1 MRRIY
6 LDHNASTPVDPRVRD
21 AILPWLGDAAGNPG
35 SLHAEGRAARR
46 AVEDAREEAARL
58 VGGDAREI
66 VFTSGATE
74 AVATALRGAAAAR
87 PTPGRL
93 VVSAVEHACVLE
105 TAAVLARE
113 GWTIDELPVDR
124 SGVIDLAALD
134 RLLTRPCDGVVAM
147 AANNESGAVQP
158 LAEIDRRCAAAG
170 VPLHVDAAQ
179 APGKIRFD
187 AASLRALTS
196 AVLSAH
202 KCGGPKG
209 VGALWIRRETKLRPL
224 FVGGGQER
232 DRRAGTENVPGIV
245 GFGVAAR
252 LAREELEVRRR
263 ALLAAEDA
271 FLDATGGRRR
281 RFRTP
286 RARRAGASAPGDPF
300 APLPRS
306 VGRGDGVGA
315 RSPGG
320 RRGTRGGLLQ
330 RSGASEPCVEGDG
343 IGEGGVF
350 GDDPRVVRLGHVAG
364 RGVRGSGSDHRVPR
378 DFPLSRR
385 RPRGRH
391 HGLILKRN
399 ESLSYDHSEVCFP
412 VRFCSASDD
421 AAAN

>member
-35 SLHAEGRAARR
+35 SPHAEGRAARR

-74 AVATALRGAAAAR
+74 AVATALRGVAAAR

-124 SGVIDLAALD
+124 TGAVDLAALD

-187 AASLRALTS
+187 TASLRAVTT

-209 VGALWIRRETKLRPL
+209 VGALWIRRETRIRPL
-224 FVGGGQER
+224 LVGGGQER

-271 FLDATGGRRR
+271 FLARLASGGAVFERLGPAERERRL
-281 RFRTP
+281 
-286 RARRAGASAPGDPF
+286 PGT
-300 APLPRS
+300 LSLRI
-306 VGRGDGVGA
+306 
-315 RSPGG
+315 PG
-320 RRGTRGGLLQ
+320 
-330 RSGASEPCVEGDG
+330 RSGEGTVLGLDLRGVAVGLGAACSSGAARPSHVLKAMGFAKEECLETIRVSCGWGTSPEEASE
-343 IGEGGVF
+343 
-350 GDDPRVVRLGHVAG
+350 
-364 RGVRGSGSDHRVPR
+364 
-378 DFPLSRR
+378 
-385 RPRGRH
+385 
-391 HGLILKRN
+391 
-399 ESLSYDHSEVCFP
+399 
-412 VRFCSASDD
+412 
-421 AAAN
+421 AADRMIAFLRTSP